1 MSTPNIGWLYYKDY
15 HQKNGDNIRFFQ
27 DAPEQKGDRRNDYFQ
42 QHYMEKNAT
51 ILSEPF
57 DVATS
62 TQLQVV
68 SMIEKLKF
76 MTIYPG
82 LTMGT
87 GYTHE
92 TGELGEF
99 KLGFFFDYST
109 GYPCVPGSTV
119 KGCLRSVFPQ
129 KKREKVADKK
139 EKYDYL
145 ASAIR
150 ELPEF
155 SKEIIRENDLSDAF
169 DEKGSLKRMQ
179 FIDFLER
186 EIFDGEKCEKNEDGT
201 YKVEKTGDK
210 TRFFYKPL
218 CVYERDIFFDGYIV
232 SSDHPAIKRS
242 TYQNLKPFIA
252 DDFITPHLN
261 RKIPELSPFT
271 NPVPLMFLKILPEVT
286 IQFQFDL
293 KDGLLTKKEK
303 EKLFGRLLL
312 DFGIGAKTNVG
323 YGQFTENEPVAGTSS
338 GVSDE
343 DDRNGENPKKQPP
356 IGTPDLTI
364 AEYTRITGKYSN
376 DQQYKAKIIEEKN
389 AHFIIAVGDDC
400 LVKSIENIERKFNK
414 DADKRIKKGKSGN
427 YKTLEVGDTVFIRMN
442 DVEKRNFSV
451 MPVWTD

>member
-15 HQKNGDNIRFFQ
+15 HRKNGDHIRFFQ
-27 DAPEQKGDRRNDYFQ
+27 DAPEQKGDRRNEYFR
-42 QHYMEKNAT
+42 QHYKEKNAA
-51 ILSEPF
+51 ILGEPF
-57 DVATS
+57 DVAIS

-76 MTIYPG
+76 KTIYPG
-82 LTMGT
+82 LTLGT

-129 KKREKVADKK
+129 KKREEVADKK

-155 SKEIIRENDLSDAF
+155 SKETILENDLSDAF
-169 DEKGSLKRMQ
+169 DEKNSLKRMQ

-201 YKVEKTGDK
+201 YKVEKKGDK
-210 TRFFYKPL
+210 TKFIYKPL

-232 SSDHPAIKRS
+232 SSDHPAIERS
-242 TYQNLKPFIA
+242 TSQNPKPFIA
-252 DDFITPHLN
+252 DDYITPHLN
-261 RKIPELSPFT
+261 RKTPELSPFT

-323 YGQFTENEPVAGTSS
+323 YGQFDLSKEERLKEKKEMAERKQKALLTELKRKETEKEASKTEAEKRIV
-338 GVSDE
+338 
-343 DDRNGENPKKQPP
+343 NGALLQCKVVGKTNKEVFFMFDWDKELKFKKK
-356 IGTPDLTI
+356 I
-364 AEYTRITGKYSN
+364 ARLSEELQIDN
-376 DQQYKAKIIEEKN
+376 IIEIE
-389 AHFIIAVGDDC
+389 IIADFYITRRV
-400 LVKSIENIERKFNK
+400 LFSN
-414 DADKRIKKGKSGN
+414 
-427 YKTLEVGDTVFIRMN
+427 TVTIIQ
-442 DVEKRNFSV
+442 
-451 MPVWTD
+451 

>member
-323 YGQFTENEPVAGTSS
+323 YGQFKQ
-338 GVSDE
+338 
-343 DDRNGENPKKQPP
+343 RGENPHNGKDKK
-356 IGTPDLTI
+356 GVPDNAEI
-364 AEYTRITGKYSN
+364 ARQMNEKEAAKTETEKRVVRGATLKCKVVKITKKEVSFMF
-376 DQQYKAKIIEEKN
+376 DW
-389 AHFIIAVGDDC
+389 DDK
-400 LVKSIENIERKFNK
+400 LKFNK
-414 DADKRIKKGKSGN
+414 KKTKIKVDLKVDDIVKIKIIDDF
-427 YKTLEVGDTVFIRMN
+427 YIRRTVLFSN
-442 DVEKRNFSV
+442 DITILKEG
-451 MPVWTD
+451 